1 MGDQWWDNIT
11 LCEAGGH
18 NFTQTTSTG
27 LEFRCIVHDICKRPA
42 LSHNV
47 RRRYRRHAPP
57 VRTAAARTAAPAVLD
72 CNAHPTPSLYPHP
85 QPHTHSDRHPH
96 PSLTR
101 GVEQNLLGIAPSLQ
115 PLASSL

>member
-47 RRRYRRHAPP
+47 RRHRRDASRTASTRPHSGACRPRLYRHATSSP
-57 VRTAAARTAAPAVLD
+57 
-72 CNAHPTPSLYPHP
+72 YPHP
-85 QPHTHSDRHPH
+85 QPHAHSDRHPH
-96 PSLTR
+96 PSHTR
-101 GVEQNLLGIAPSLQ
+101 GAERNLLGIAPSL
-115 PLASSL
+115 

>member
-1 MGDQWWDNIT
+1 MT

-47 RRRYRRHAPP
+47 SPSPPPAAQTLSPTLALTHALSAILFHSHIDPN
-57 VRTAAARTAAPAVLD
+57 L
-72 CNAHPTPSLYPHP
+72 HP
-85 QPHTHSDRHPH
+85 
-96 PSLTR
+96 
-101 GVEQNLLGIAPSLQ
+101 
-115 PLASSL
+115 

>member
-1 MGDQWWDNIT
+1 MFASSKRKFDDCLVAASKKASQPRMGDRWWDNIT

-47 RRRYRRHAPP
+47 RRDAPP
-57 VRTAAARTAAPAVLD
+57 ARTRLTYSS
-72 CNAHPTPSLYPHP
+72 PTPTPP
-85 QPHTHSDRHPH
+85 RART
-96 PSLTR
+96 LT
-101 GVEQNLLGIAPSLQ
+101 LTLT
-115 PLASSL
+115 LAWPVARSRTCWGSQSR